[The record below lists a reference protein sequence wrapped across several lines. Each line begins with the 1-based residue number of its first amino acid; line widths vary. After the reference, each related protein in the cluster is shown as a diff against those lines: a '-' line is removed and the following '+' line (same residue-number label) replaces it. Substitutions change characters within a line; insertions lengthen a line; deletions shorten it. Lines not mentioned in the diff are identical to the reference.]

1 VKILVAEDDPTSRRL
16 LEALLAKWEFEVISV
31 SQGEAAW
38 EILRQ
43 KDAPRMAILDWMMP
57 GMDGVEVCRQVRK
70 RGEAPHI
77 YIIFLT
83 AKGQKSEIVE
93 GLEAGADD
101 YLSKPFDSY
110 ELHARLR
117 AGRRMVE
124 MQDQLLAARDALQEE
139 VIHDSVTGLLN
150 RPGALSVLERE
161 LARADRMNSTVAVA
175 MIDIDRFKTIN
186 DTYGHMAG
194 DAVLR
199 EVGRRL
205 SSIVRRY
212 DAIGRYGGDE
222 LIAVISG
229 CDESGAWTFADKL
242 RSLIDH
248 RGISTSEGV
257 VHVTLSVG
265 VALGNGASHPNPQD
279 LIRAAD
285 TALYRA
291 KAGGRNRVELAGS
304 EETLRQQELPLPAKE
319 SPPVAESS

>member
-1 VKILVAEDDPTSRRL
+1 MKILVAEDDPTSRRL

-199 EVGRRL
+199 EVLRRL
-205 SSIVRRY
+205 VLVPLKLQFIHSSPTAVLIHDCVHIVNEKL
-212 DAIGRYGGDE
+212 A
-222 LIAVISG
+222 AV
-229 CDESGAWTFADKL
+229 TRPFQ
-242 RSLIDH
+242 
-248 RGISTSEGV
+248 
-257 VHVTLSVG
+257 
-265 VALGNGASHPNPQD
+265 HPVN
-279 LIRAAD
+279 
-285 TALYRA
+285 
-291 KAGGRNRVELAGS
+291 
-304 EETLRQQELPLPAKE
+304 PLPARRANILRRRARHAETVGK
-319 SPPVAESS
+319 VAVAAL